1 MTEKLFDFQFTEKE
15 AAYLYEEI
23 YRIGGYVGI
32 LGTSPEPWEVCDKFC
47 KQYKNQIK
55 WQNTQNNWISEFH

>member
-23 YRIGGYVGI
+23 HRIEGYVGI
-32 LGTSPEPWEVCDKFC
+32 LGLEEECEPWIICNKFC
-47 KQYKNQIK
+47 KQYKNQINDK
-55 WQNTQNNWISEFH
+55 

>member
-23 YRIGGYVGI
+23 DRIRGYVGI
-32 LGTSPEPWEVCDKFC
+32 LGLSEECEPWIICDKFC
-47 KQYKNQIK
+47 DQYKNQINDK
-55 WQNTQNNWISEFH
+55 

>member
-23 YRIGGYVGI
+23 HRIGGYVGI
-32 LGTSPEPWEVCDKFC
+32 LGTTPEPYEVCDKFC
-47 KQYKNQIK
+47 KQYKTQIK
-55 WQNTQNNWISEFH
+55 